1 MIYLYGRKNKM
12 TNTWFTSD
20 YHLGHAN
27 IIKYC
32 GRPFKDVE
40 HMNKTIIT
48 NHNNRVKHD
57 DIVFFLGDFCFR
69 NSKGGK
75 EGEGNIDKAEHYL
88 KQLNGR
94 FVFIRGNHDNNN
106 SLKTCIKSAV
116 IEFGGQEIFLC
127 HNPADCNTKYKI
139 NFVGHVHQNWKVQKV
154 KGCMLINVG
163 VDVNNFMPVKFDE
176 IMSVM

>member
-1 MIYLYGRKNKM
+1 M

-32 GRPFKDVE
+32 ERPFKDVE

-48 NHNNRVKHD
+48 NHNNRVKPN

-75 EGEGNIDKAEHYL
+75 EGEGSIDKAEHYL

-116 IEFGGQEIFLC
+116 IEFGGQDIFLC
-127 HNPADCNTKYKI
+127 HNPEDYNPKYRI
-139 NFVGHVHQNWKVQKV
+139 NFVGHVHQHWKVQKV
-154 KGCMLINVG
+154 KGCTLINVG
-163 VDVNNFMPVKFDE
+163 VDVNNFLPVKFDE
-176 IMSVM
+176 LVSVMLK